1 MQVMNESARLI
12 RMKGGKRMGEVTKT
26 ANEIG
31 AWIQSQLKNAS
42 RNETES
48 ILPEMIRAY
57 AELVKVIV

>member
-1 MQVMNESARLI
+1 
-12 RMKGGKRMGEVTKT
+12 MGEVTKT